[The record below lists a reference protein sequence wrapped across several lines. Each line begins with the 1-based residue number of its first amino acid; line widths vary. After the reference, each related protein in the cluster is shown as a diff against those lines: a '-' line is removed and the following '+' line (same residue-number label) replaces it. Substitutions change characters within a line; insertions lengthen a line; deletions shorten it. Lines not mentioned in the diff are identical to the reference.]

1 MITVPVPLDHDPY
14 DVIVGEGARRCLAG
28 AIGGLAEPPRHAAIV
43 TEGKLGQQPWFSEI
57 DPGIP
62 FEVHEIPGGE
72 PQKTL
77 DAVLELC
84 RAFSRR
90 GLSRKDV
97 VVAVGGGVVT
107 DLAGFAAA
115 VYLRGVRYVN
125 VATSL
130 LAQVDAAI
138 GGKTGANLPEGKN
151 LVGSFWQ
158 PSAVICD
165 TGTLST
171 LPDREV
177 ASGRGEMAKYALLGG
192 TGSGVSLL
200 ELSLVDQVARCAGIK
215 ARIVAEDEREDGR
228 RAVLNYGHTLA
239 HALEAI
245 VLADDPPGSRDDG
258 LRHGEAVAV
267 GLLFAALLARR
278 LDRIDDERVDEHR
291 RVVEGYGLSPSLP
304 AGLEPAQ
311 VVAYMSRDKKA
322 HHNLTF
328 VLDGPR
334 GVEVVANVAPSDV
347 MATLAEMGTTP

>member
-1 MITVPVPLDHDPY
+1 MITVSVPLDQNPY
-14 DVIVGEGARRCLAG
+14 DVIVGDGARRCLADTI
-28 AIGGLAEPPRHAAIV
+28 AQLAEPPRHAAIV
-43 TEGKLGQQPWFSEI
+43 TEGKLGEEPWFSEI

-62 FEVHEIPGGE
+62 FGVHEISGGE
-72 PQKTL
+72 PRKTL

-84 RAFSRR
+84 RAFSQS

-165 TGTLST
+165 TETLST

-177 ASGRGEMAKYALLGG
+177 LCGRGEMAKYALLGG
-192 TGSGVSLL
+192 SRPGISLL
-200 ELSLVDQVARCAGIK
+200 ELPLADQVARCAAIK
-215 ARIVAEDEREDGR
+215 ARIVAEDEREGGR

-245 VLADDPPGSRDDG
+245 VLADDPPGVGDDG

-267 GLLFAALLARR
+267 GLVFAAHLARR
-278 LDRIDDERVDEHR
+278 LDRIDDGRVEQHR
-291 RVVEGYGLSPSLP
+291 RVVERYGLSASLP
-304 AGLEPAQ
+304 SGLDPAQ

-322 HHNLTF
+322 HHDLTF
-328 VLDGPR
+328 VLDGPS
-334 GVEVVANVAPSDV
+334 GVEVVANVAPADV
-347 MATLAEMGTTP
+347 VATLAEMGATP

>member
-1 MITVPVPLDHDPY
+1 VIIVEVPLDHDPY
-14 DVIVGEGARRCLAG
+14 DVIVGDGARRRLAD
-28 AIGGLAEPPRHAAIV
+28 AIARLDEPPRHAAIV
-43 TEGKLGQQPWFSEI
+43 TEGRVGGQWWFSEL

-62 FEVHEIPGGE
+62 FGVYEISGGE
-72 PQKTL
+72 PRKTL

-84 RAFSRR
+84 RAFSQS

-165 TGTLST
+165 TETLST
-171 LPDREV
+171 LPEREILC
-177 ASGRGEMAKYALLGG
+177 GRGEMAKYALLGG
-192 TGSGVSLL
+192 TGSGASLL
-200 ELSLVDQVARCAGIK
+200 ELPLAEQVARCAEMK
-215 ARIVAEDEREDGR
+215 ARIVAEDEREGGR

-245 VLADDPPGSRDDG
+245 VLADPRSEGSDDG

-267 GLLFAALLARR
+267 GLVFAAHLARR
-278 LDRIDDERVDEHR
+278 LGRIDDQRVEQHR

-304 AGLEPAQ
+304 PGLDPAQ

-322 HHNLTF
+322 HHDLTF
-328 VLDGPR
+328 VLDGPE
-334 GVEVVANVAPSDV
+334 GVEVVANVGPAEV
-347 MATLAEMGTTP
+347 MATLAEMGATP